1 MRVGRLVAIV
11 VVVGVVLA
19 VGAYVWLGQDV
30 RREASAS
37 AYAQQAAHS
46 LATGQVPDPIA
57 GDRGAAQARLATTL
71 AGMGSIPHAVTVE
84 AVALDEAKG
93 AGSVT
98 FEHTWTVHAGRPW
111 TYRTTMPLTRHDDEW
126 RGTWSNGVVAPGLA
140 DSERLGATRV
150 NATRGRI
157 LGADGAALVADRPV
171 YQIGIS
177 RPKAATSAEAVQSAR
192 RLAAL
197 VGIEPD
203 AYAAAVSGAGP
214 QAFVEAI
221 VYRDRSAD
229 LATAMAALGDIPGA
243 EAIADSAPLAPTTAF
258 AAPILGRVGQATAEI
273 VEKSGGRVRPGDT
286 VGLSGLQAAQNERLA
301 GRAGYT
307 IEAIPP
313 QGRPRELFG
322 APPTNGRDV
331 TVSLDLR
338 AQTLAESA
346 LAKVSPASAIVAI
359 RPSDGHV
366 LAAASGPGG
375 QGYSTALLGQ
385 YAPGSTFKTV
395 TALALLRAG
404 LTPESR
410 LACTATAAVDGRVFK
425 NYDNYPSGRLGRI
438 RLREVFANSCNTG
451 LIAARDRL
459 DPDSL
464 AQAAGALG
472 LTSTPALG
480 VPAELGS
487 VPATTGETDL
497 AAAQIG
503 QARVLASPLGMAT
516 VAASIAA
523 GHLVEPVLVTDPP
536 TPRPTGSASPGSTPP
551 RLTAEEAETLR
562 GLMRE
567 VVTNG
572 SATFLRGVPGGPVL
586 AKTGTA
592 EYGSDSPPRTH
603 AWMLGIHGDLAVAVF
618 VADGSGGARTAGPI
632 LQSFLTGLAEPGR

>member
-1 MRVGRLVAIV
+1 MRAGRLVAIV
-11 VVVGVVLA
+11 VGVALA
-19 VGAYVWLGQDV
+19 VGAYLWLGQDA

-37 AYAQQAAHS
+37 AYAQRAARR
-46 LATGQVPDPIA
+46 LASGQVPDPIA
-57 GDRGAAQARLATTL
+57 GDRPAAQAQLTRTL
-71 AGMGSIPHAVTVE
+71 AGMGSISHAVSVE
-84 AVALDEAKG
+84 AVTLDEAKG

-111 TYRTTMPLTRHDDEW
+111 TYRTTMPLARHDDEW
-126 RGTWSNGVVAPGLA
+126 RGTWSNAVVAPGLA

-157 LGADGAALVADRPV
+157 LGADGAALVTDRPV
-171 YQIGIS
+171 HRIGIS
-177 RPKAATSAEAVQSAR
+177 RPKTATSAQAVQSAR
-192 RLAAL
+192 RLAVL
-197 VGIEPD
+197 VGIDPD
-203 AYAAAVSGAGP
+203 AYAAAVSASGP

-229 LATAMAALGDIPGA
+229 LAAAMAALGDIPGA

-273 VEKSGGRVRPGDT
+273 VEKSGGRVRPGQI

-301 GRAGYT
+301 GTAGYT
-307 IEAIPP
+307 IEAIPRE
-313 QGRPRELFG
+313 GRPRELFG

-338 AQTLAESA
+338 AQTLAEAA

-375 QGYSTALLGQ
+375 QGHSTALLGQ
-385 YAPGSTFKTV
+385 YAPGSTFKAV

-410 LACTATAAVDGRVFK
+410 LACTATTAVDGRVFK
-425 NYDNYPSGRLGRI
+425 NYDNYPSEPLGRI

-451 LIAARDRL
+451 LIAIRDRL

-497 AAAQIG
+497 AATQIG
-503 QARVLASPLGMAT
+503 QGRVLASPLGMAT
-516 VAASIAA
+516 VAAAIAA
-523 GHLVEPVLVTDPP
+523 GRAVEPVLVTDPP
-536 TPRPTGSASPGSTPP
+536 TPRPAGSPSPDSPSPG
-551 RLTAEEAETLR
+551 LTAGEAETLR
-562 GLMRE
+562 GLMRA

-592 EYGSDSPPRTH
+592 EHGSDSPPRTH

-618 VADGSGGARTAGPI
+618 VADGPGGARTAGPI
-632 LQSFLTGLAEPGR
+632 LQSFLTGLAQPSR